1 MSEVRLQIGTCGW
14 EHKDWLG
21 SFYPDDLPESWRLDY
36 FSNALNVVLV
46 PQRVWLSWSQTKITE
61 ILESVEGGFGF
72 YLALQN
78 ELEGGVKNKK
88 TVLQLQAILSALG
101 TNVLGFV
108 VWSEQVFTLSTFLQ
122 RPVTLIST
130 QHRLSGWA
138 WLKEGVWLSGN
149 PLGFISTLPKEGRDL
164 AKLLTEFVGSLSSL
178 KLEKSDIIP
187 VAFIVGGES
196 VDMQQVANLKTIAEL
211 LGY

>member
-36 FSNALNVVLV
+36 FSNELNVVLV

-149 PLGFISTLPKEGRDL
+149 PLGFISTLPKEGRDQ

-178 KLEKSDIIP
+178 KLENSDIIP